1 MARAQFEYDE
11 VGNTFYY
18 VIVSFFA
25 VVLFPLTYFL
35 WPSLRKFFCP
45 VISSNKLIVFSKKGS
60 QRAYRLQV

>member
-25 VVLFPLTYFL
+25 VILLPLTHFL
-35 WPSLRKFFCP
+35 WPSLRTVYFD
-45 VISSNKLIVFSKKGS
+45 KLKNDLKH
-60 QRAYRLQV
+60 